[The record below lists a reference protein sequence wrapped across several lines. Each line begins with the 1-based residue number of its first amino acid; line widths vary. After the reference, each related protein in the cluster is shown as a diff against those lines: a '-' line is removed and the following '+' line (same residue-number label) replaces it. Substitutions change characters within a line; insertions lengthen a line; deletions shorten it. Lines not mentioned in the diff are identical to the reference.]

1 MGIRAGFFTAKER
14 NMERI
19 GGQTSGRGDFAAA
32 VNVGDS
38 ERVLSAVAGGAALL
52 YGLARGSFGG
62 WTLAGLGAMLAYR
75 GLTGHCNVYQALGI
89 DRSQVDGRRVSG
101 NLGIKVEASAAVNA
115 PPERVYGAWRNFANL
130 PRFMSHVERV
140 EELGRTRSRW
150 TVRAPAGMNVTWD
163 AEIINDVP
171 NQLIAWRTVDTKLVA
186 HAGSVQFDRAHD
198 GRGTMV
204 RVSMQYDPPAG
215 EVGHALATALGQDP
229 ERQIEQDLQAFK
241 RAMEAGELAA

>member
-1 MGIRAGFFTAKER
+1 
-14 NMERI
+14 MERI

-32 VNVGDS
+32 VNVGDG

-52 YGLARGSFGG
+52 YGLARGALGG
-62 WTLAGLGAMLAYR
+62 WALAGLGAALAYR
-75 GLTGHCNVYQALGI
+75 GLTGHCNVYRMLGI
-89 DRSQVDGRRVSG
+89 DRAAGDGRRVTG
-101 NLGIKVEASAAVNA
+101 NLGIKVEQSVLVDA

-140 EELGRTRSRW
+140 EELGPARSRW

-163 AEIINDVP
+163 AEIINDIP
-171 NQLIAWRTVDTKLVA
+171 NKLIAWRTVDTQLIA

-215 EVGHALATALGQDP
+215 AIGHALATALGQDP
-229 ERQIEQDLQAFK
+229 ERQIEQDLRAFK
-241 RAMEAGELAA
+241 RALEAGELAA

>member
-1 MGIRAGFFTAKER
+1 
-14 NMERI
+14 MERI

-52 YGLARGSFGG
+52 YGLARGAFGG
-62 WTLAGLGAMLAYR
+62 WALAGLGAALAYR
-75 GLTGHCNVYQALGI
+75 GLTGHCSLYHALGI
-89 DRSQVDGRRVSG
+89 DRVAHDGRRVTG
-101 NLGIKVEASAAVNA
+101 NLGIKVEQSVLVDA

-130 PRFMSHVERV
+130 PRFMSHVERI

-150 TVRAPAGMNVTWD
+150 TVRAPAGMNITWD
-163 AEIINDVP
+163 AEIINDIP
-171 NQLIAWRTVDTKLVA
+171 NKLIAWRTVDTQLIA
-186 HAGSVQFDRAHD
+186 HAGSVQFERAND

-215 EVGHALATALGQDP
+215 EIGHALATALSQDP
-229 ERQIEQDLQAFK
+229 ERQIEQDLQNFK